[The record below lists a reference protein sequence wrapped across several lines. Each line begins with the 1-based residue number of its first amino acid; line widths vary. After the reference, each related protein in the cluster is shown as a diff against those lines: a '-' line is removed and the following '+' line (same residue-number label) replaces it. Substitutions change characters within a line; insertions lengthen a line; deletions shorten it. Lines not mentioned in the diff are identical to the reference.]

1 MQFSASKNLIRK
13 DEKLF
18 IVNKFDNFFYREL
31 GIDARANFF
40 GNNFDVNHE
49 SISISISSREID
61 IDQLF
66 IRFGNIWNSNQEKE
80 ILIETVSFRNELCGL
95 EFTIKLLLILI
106 EIAEKFGYRT
116 LRFIKPSWV
125 SEYICLKFGFSEN
138 YAMSSKAL
146 GLILKSYL
154 SSPDTF
160 KHYA

>member
-1 MQFSASKNLIRK
+1 MEFTANKNLIKK

-31 GIDARANFF
+31 AIDARANFF
-40 GNNFDVNHE
+40 GNNFNVDHE
-49 SISISISSREID
+49 SISISISSRKID

-66 IRFGNIWNSNQEKE
+66 IRFGNIWNPNQEKE
-80 ILIETVSFRNELCGL
+80 ILIETVAFRNELCSL

-138 YAMSSKAL
+138 YAISSKAL

-160 KHYA
+160 SFC